1 MAGARPARLQTDSPA
16 LVHGTGSPMPL
27 QESTQGTE
35 RPGPGEDLV
44 SDLPAASFLA
54 CRAFFCHPAAQYVH
68 LCTLSCLTLCDP
80 WTIACQAPLSM
91 EFTRQEYWSGLSFHS
106 PRVPDPGIELASLA
120 SPTLA
125 GGFCATSN
133 SPTRDGTYDPCSG
146 SMES

>member
-54 CRAFFCHPAAQYVH
+54 CRAFFA
-68 LCTLSCLTLCDP
+68 TL
-80 WTIACQAPLSM
+80 Q
-91 EFTRQEYWSGLSFHS
+91 HS
-106 PRVPDPGIELASLA
+106 TCICAHCRV
-120 SPTLA
+120 
-125 GGFCATSN
+125 
-133 SPTRDGTYDPCSG
+133 
-146 SMES
+146 